1 MNNPIN
7 VLVVEDSP
15 AVQLLLVHLLN
26 GDPRLKV
33 IGTAGDG
40 EEALELIQRVK
51 PDVIVMDVHM
61 PRLDGYETTRRIME
75 TQPVP
80 IVVCS
85 ASLNPEEV
93 ANTFRALE
101 AGAVALVAK
110 PLGPGHPDFAATTAK
125 FLETVVLMSEIKVVR
140 RWARLRRVGQPP
152 VKAPGRARGTE
163 APVQVVAIGAS
174 TGGPPVLQTILTGLP
189 PDFAVPVLIV
199 QHIASGFV
207 GGLAEWL
214 TQTTGFPV
222 RVASQ
227 GEPLLAGRA
236 YLAPDGHHLGID
248 AHQRIALD
256 KSQPENGLRPA
267 VSYLFRSVA
276 THCGSRAVGVLLT
289 GMGRD
294 GADELKHLHDLGAAT
309 IAQDAESSAVFG
321 MPGEAAKLGAVSY
334 TLSPD
339 RIPLALIGLVATSPE
354 SAARRI
360 ER

>member
-1 MNNPIN
+1 
-7 VLVVEDSP
+7 
-15 AVQLLLVHLLN
+15 
-26 GDPRLKV
+26 
-33 IGTAGDG
+33 
-40 EEALELIQRVK
+40 
-51 PDVIVMDVHM
+51 
-61 PRLDGYETTRRIME
+61 ME

-85 ASLNPEEV
+85 ASLNPEDV

-110 PLGPGHPDFAATTAK
+110 PLGPTHPDFAANAAK

-140 RWARLRRVGQPP
+140 RWARLRRVGKP
-152 VKAPGRARGTE
+152 VKGPERARAAE
-163 APVQVVAIGAS
+163 APVRVVAVGAS

-189 PDFAVPVLIV
+189 PDFPVPVLIV

-207 GGLAEWL
+207 EGLAEWL

-227 GEPLLAGRA
+227 GEPLLPGRA

-248 AHQRIALD
+248 AQHRIALD
-256 KSQPENGLRPA
+256 RSQPENGLRPA

-276 THCGSRAVGVLLT
+276 TQCGSRAVGVLLT

-294 GADELKHLHDLGAAT
+294 GADGLKHLHDLGAAT
-309 IAQDAESSAVFG
+309 IAQDAESSAVYG

-354 SAARRI
+354 SAARPL